1 MTPPDT
7 FLTAPAKMSAAAGA
21 AAGGRG
27 REPPPQPRM
36 TLAPDVE
43 LVAEVQAVMCSNG
56 TPVVRRRCYRARDLR
71 VGREFVPIVFPSS
84 RRALWAEPRV
94 DFDEFHTTA
103 PVRND

>member
-1 MTPPDT
+1 MTIDG
-7 FLTAPAKMSAAAGA
+7 FRVALDEEGEDGS
-21 AAGGRG
+21 R
-27 REPPPQPRM
+27 PQPRM
-36 TLAPDVE
+36 TLVPDVE